1 MTLYIFIIMARTKKN
16 TKVVEQ
22 PEPIVETANVVETVN
37 VVETETQNK
46 TTVDNA
52 RSEYSLETHYK
63 ELIKNIN
70 KRKKDDLTLKKS
82 LKKFVERTNRAVI
95 RSAKT
100 KKSSNS
106 GKKRATGFGDKTP
119 LPPEFA
125 KLFNMTE
132 ETVPRTDISKH
143 LHKYLDDNG
152 LKDKKDRRIHRVNP
166 AIQET
171 FQLSDSQV
179 KYMNNVDTPKDK
191 EGFNFYNVQNFIK
204 TVYDRMG
211 TKTVETQPVA
221 QVEEKIVEEKV
232 VEEKTTKKR
241 SSKK

>member
-1 MTLYIFIIMARTKKN
+1 MARTKKT

-22 PEPIVETANVVETVN
+22 PEQIVETVKAV
-37 VVETETQNK
+37 ETQNE
-46 TTVDNA
+46 TTTDNN
-52 RSEYSLETHYK
+52 RTEYSLETHYK
-63 ELIKNIN
+63 ELIKNIDT
-70 KRKKDDLTLKKS
+70 RRREDLTLKKS
-82 LKKFVERTNRAVI
+82 LKKFVERTNRAVV

-100 KKSSNS
+100 KKSSNT

-143 LHKYLDDNG
+143 LHKFLDVHG

-166 AIQET
+166 SIQEAFHLT
-171 FQLSDSQV
+171 DSQV
-179 KYMNNVDTPKDK
+179 KYMNAVDSPKDK

-204 TVYDRMG
+204 TVYDRMAP
-211 TKTVETQPVA
+211 KTVETQAVA

-232 VEEKTTKKR
+232 VEEKVSKKR
-241 SSKK
+241 GSKK

>member
-1 MTLYIFIIMARTKKN
+1 MARTKKT
-16 TKVVEQ
+16 TKIVEQ
-22 PEPIVETANVVETVN
+22 SVPIVETVN
-37 VVETETQNK
+37 TDEPETET
-46 TTVDNA
+46 TTYNT
-52 RSEYSLETHYK
+52 RSEYSLETHYR
-63 ELIKNIN
+63 EIIKSIDT
-70 KRKKDDLTLKKS
+70 RRSDDLTLKKN
-82 LKKFVERTNRAVI
+82 LKKFVERTNRAVVK
-95 RSAKT
+95 SAKT

-132 ETVPRTDISKH
+132 ETVPRTDVSKH
-143 LHKYLDDNG
+143 LHKYLDVNG

-171 FQLSDSQV
+171 FQLTDAQV
-179 KYMNNVDTPKDK
+179 KYMNNVNSPKDK

-204 TVYDRMG
+204 TVYDRMVK
-211 TKTVETQPVA
+211 KTIDTQAVA
-221 QVEEKIVEEKV
+221 QVEDTV
-232 VEEKTTKKR
+232 VEDTVVEVTVVEDTVVQEKSSKKR

>member
-1 MTLYIFIIMARTKKN
+1 MTLYKFIIMTRTKKN

-22 PEPIVETANVVETVN
+22 PEPIVETVN
-37 VVETETQNK
+37 AVETETQNE
-46 TTVDNA
+46 TATDNN
-52 RSEYSLETHYK
+52 RVEYSLETHYRD
-63 ELIKNIN
+63 LIRSIDT
-70 KRKKDDLTLKKS
+70 RRREDLVLKKS
-82 LKKFVERTNRAVI
+82 LKKFVERTNRAVV

-100 KKSSNS
+100 KKSSNP

-152 LKDKKDRRIHRVNP
+152 LKDKKDRRIHRVND
-166 AIQET
+166 AIQEAFHLT
-171 FQLSDSQV
+171 DAQV
-179 KYMNNVDTPKDK
+179 KYMNSVDSPKDK

-211 TKTVETQPVA
+211 SSTTQVQETAETQPVV
-221 QVEEKIVEEKV
+221 QVEEKV
-232 VEEKTTKKR
+232 VQEKPSKKR

>member
-1 MTLYIFIIMARTKKN
+1 MTLNKIILMARTKKN

-22 PEPIVETANVVETVN
+22 PEPIVETVEA
-37 VVETETQNK
+37 VETETQNE
-46 TTVDNA
+46 TATDNN
-52 RSEYSLETHYK
+52 RVEYSLETHYR
-63 ELIKNIN
+63 ELIRSIDT
-70 KRKKDDLTLKKS
+70 RRRDDLVLKKS
-82 LKKFVERTNRAVI
+82 LKKFVERTNRAVV

-100 KKSSNS
+100 KKASNP

-143 LHKYLDDNG
+143 LHKFLDEHG
-152 LKDKKDRRIHRVNP
+152 LKDKKDRRIHRVND
-166 AIQET
+166 AIQEAFHLT
-171 FQLSDSQV
+171 DAQV
-179 KYMNNVDTPKDK
+179 KYMNNVDSPKDK

-211 TKTVETQPVA
+211 SSTTQVQETVETQPVV
-221 QVEEKIVEEKV
+221 QVEEKV
-232 VEEKTTKKR
+232 VQEKPSKKR

>member
-1 MTLYIFIIMARTKKN
+1 MTRTKKT

-22 PEPIVETANVVETVN
+22 PEPIVETVKA
-37 VVETETQNK
+37 VETETQNVS
-46 TTVDNA
+46 TTDNN
-52 RSEYSLETHYK
+52 RTEYSLETHYR
-63 ELIKNIN
+63 ELIKNIDT
-70 KRKKDDLTLKKS
+70 RRREDLTLKKS
-82 LKKFVERTNRAVI
+82 LKKFVERTNRVVV
-95 RSAKT
+95 RSAKS
-100 KKSSNS
+100 KKTSNP

-143 LHKYLDDNG
+143 LHKYLDVNG

-166 AIQET
+166 SIQEAFHLT
-171 FQLSDSQV
+171 DAQV
-179 KYMNNVDTPKDK
+179 KYMNHVDSPKDK

-211 TKTVETQPVA
+211 KKVVETQAVS
-221 QVEEKIVEEKV
+221 QVEEKIVEEKIVEEKV
-232 VEEKTTKKR
+232 VQDKSSKKR

>member
-1 MTLYIFIIMARTKKN
+1 MTLNKIILMARTKKN

-22 PEPIVETANVVETVN
+22 PIPIVETVEA
-37 VVETETQNK
+37 VETETQNE
-46 TTVDNA
+46 TATDNNRA
-52 RSEYSLETHYK
+52 EYSLETHYRD
-63 ELIKNIN
+63 LIKSIDT
-70 KRKKDDLTLKKS
+70 RRREDLILKKS
-82 LKKFVERTNRAVI
+82 LKKFVERTNRAVV

-100 KKSSNS
+100 KKASNP

-143 LHKYLDDNG
+143 LHKFLDEHG
-152 LKDKKDRRIHRVNP
+152 LKDKKDRRIHRVND
-166 AIQET
+166 AIQEAFHLT
-171 FQLSDSQV
+171 DEQV
-179 KYMNNVDTPKDK
+179 KYMNSVDSPKDK
-191 EGFNFYNVQNFIK
+191 NGFNFYNVQNFIK

-211 TKTVETQPVA
+211 SSTSQVQETAETKPVV
-221 QVEEKIVEEKV
+221 QVEEKV
-232 VEEKTTKKR
+232 VQEKPSKKR

>member
-1 MTLYIFIIMARTKKN
+1 MTLNKIILMTRTKKN

-22 PEPIVETANVVETVN
+22 PEPIIETVN
-37 VVETETQNK
+37 EVKTETQNETV
-46 TTVDNA
+46 TTTDNT

-63 ELIKNIN
+63 ELIKNIDT
-70 KRKKDDLTLKKS
+70 RRREDLTLKKS
-82 LKKFVERTNRAVI
+82 LKKFVERTNRAVV

-152 LKDKKDRRIHRVNP
+152 LKDKRDRRIHRVNP
-166 AIQET
+166 SIQEAFHLT
-171 FQLSDSQV
+171 DEQV
-179 KYMNNVDTPKDK
+179 KYMNNVDSPKDK

-211 TKTVETQPVA
+211 TKTVETQAVA

-232 VEEKTTKKR
+232 VQEKASKKR

>member
-1 MTLYIFIIMARTKKN
+1 MTLNKFILMPRTKKN

-22 PEPIVETANVVETVN
+22 PEPIVETVN
-37 VVETETQNK
+37 AVETETQNE
-46 TTVDNA
+46 TATDNN
-52 RSEYSLETHYK
+52 RVEYSLETHYR
-63 ELIKNIN
+63 ELIKNIDT
-70 KRKKDDLTLKKS
+70 RRREDLVLKKS
-82 LKKFVERTNRAVI
+82 LKKFVERTNRAVV

-100 KKSSNS
+100 KKASNP

-143 LHKYLDDNG
+143 LHKFLDEHG
-152 LKDKKDRRIHRVNP
+152 LKDKKDRRIHRVNL
-166 AIQET
+166 AIQEAFHLT
-171 FQLSDSQV
+171 DAQV
-179 KYMNNVDTPKDK
+179 KYMNNVDSPKDK

-232 VEEKTTKKR
+232 VQEKSSKKR

>member
-1 MTLYIFIIMARTKKN
+1 MTLYKFIIMTRTKKN

-22 PEPIVETANVVETVN
+22 PEPIVETVN
-37 VVETETQNK
+37 AVETETQNE
-46 TTVDNA
+46 TATDNN
-52 RSEYSLETHYK
+52 RVEYSLETHYRD
-63 ELIKNIN
+63 LIRSIDT
-70 KRKKDDLTLKKS
+70 RRREDLVLKKS
-82 LKKFVERTNRAVI
+82 LKKFVERTNRAVV

-100 KKSSNS
+100 KKSSNP

-152 LKDKKDRRIHRVNP
+152 LKDKKDRRIHRVNQ
-166 AIQET
+166 AIQEAFHLT
-171 FQLSDSQV
+171 DAQV
-179 KYMNNVDTPKDK
+179 KYMNNVDSPKDK

-211 TKTVETQPVA
+211 SSTTQVQETVETQPVV
-221 QVEEKIVEEKV
+221 QVEEKV
-232 VEEKTTKKR
+232 VQEKPSKKR

>member
-1 MTLYIFIIMARTKKN
+1 MTLYKFIIMTRTKKN

-22 PEPIVETANVVETVN
+22 PEPIVETVN
-37 VVETETQNK
+37 AVETETQNE
-46 TTVDNA
+46 TATDNN
-52 RSEYSLETHYK
+52 RVEYSLETHYRD
-63 ELIKNIN
+63 LIRSIDT
-70 KRKKDDLTLKKS
+70 RRREDLVLKKS
-82 LKKFVERTNRAVI
+82 LKKFVERTNRAVV

-100 KKSSNS
+100 KKSSNP

-152 LKDKKDRRIHRVNP
+152 LKDKKDRRIHRVND
-166 AIQET
+166 AIQEAFHLT
-171 FQLSDSQV
+171 DAQV
-179 KYMNNVDTPKDK
+179 KYMNSVDSPKDK

-211 TKTVETQPVA
+211 SSTTQVQETVETQPLV
-221 QVEEKIVEEKV
+221 QVEEKV
-232 VEEKTTKKR
+232 VQEKPSKKR

>member
-1 MTLYIFIIMARTKKN
+1 MTLYKFIIMTRTKKN

-22 PEPIVETANVVETVN
+22 PEPIVETVN
-37 VVETETQNK
+37 AVETETQNE
-46 TTVDNA
+46 TATDNN
-52 RSEYSLETHYK
+52 RVEYSLETHYRD
-63 ELIKNIN
+63 LIRSIDT
-70 KRKKDDLTLKKS
+70 RRREDLVLKKS
-82 LKKFVERTNRAVI
+82 LKKFVERTNRAVV

-100 KKSSNS
+100 KKASNP

-152 LKDKKDRRIHRVNP
+152 LKDKKDRRIHRVNQ
-166 AIQET
+166 AIQEAFHLT
-171 FQLSDSQV
+171 DAQV
-179 KYMNNVDTPKDK
+179 KYMNNVDSPKDK

-211 TKTVETQPVA
+211 SSTSQVQETAETQPVV
-221 QVEEKIVEEKV
+221 QVEEKV
-232 VEEKTTKKR
+232 VQEKPSKKR

>member
-1 MTLYIFIIMARTKKN
+1 MTLNKFILMPRTKKN

-22 PEPIVETANVVETVN
+22 PEPIVETVDAVS
-37 VVETETQNK
+37 TETQNVS
-46 TTVDNA
+46 TTDNN
-52 RSEYSLETHYK
+52 RTEYSLETHYR
-63 ELIKNIN
+63 ELIKNIDT
-70 KRKKDDLTLKKS
+70 RRREDLTLKKS
-82 LKKFVERTNRAVI
+82 LKKFVERTNRAVV

-100 KKSSNS
+100 KKSSNP

-166 AIQET
+166 AIQEAFHLT
-171 FQLSDSQV
+171 DTQV
-179 KYMNNVDTPKDK
+179 KYMNNVDSPKDK

-211 TKTVETQPVA
+211 TKKVETQPVA

-232 VEEKTTKKR
+232 VQEKSSKKR

>member
-1 MTLYIFIIMARTKKN
+1 MTLNKIILMTRTKKT

-22 PEPIVETANVVETVN
+22 PEPIVETVKA
-37 VVETETQNK
+37 VETETQNVS
-46 TTVDNA
+46 TTDNN
-52 RSEYSLETHYK
+52 RTEYSLETHYR
-63 ELIKNIN
+63 ELIKNIDT
-70 KRKKDDLTLKKS
+70 RRREDLTLKKS
-82 LKKFVERTNRAVI
+82 LKKFVERTNRVVV
-95 RSAKT
+95 RSAKS
-100 KKSSNS
+100 KKTSNP

-143 LHKYLDDNG
+143 LHKYLDVNG

-166 AIQET
+166 SIQEAFHLT
-171 FQLSDSQV
+171 DAQV
-179 KYMNNVDTPKDK
+179 KYMNHVDSPKDK

-211 TKTVETQPVA
+211 KKVVETQAVS
-221 QVEEKIVEEKV
+221 QVEEKIVEEKIVEEKV
-232 VEEKTTKKR
+232 VQDKSSKKR

>member
-1 MTLYIFIIMARTKKN
+1 MTLNKNILMARTKNN

-22 PEPIVETANVVETVN
+22 PKPIVKT
-37 VVETETQNK
+37 ETETQNE
-46 TTVDNA
+46 TATDNV
-52 RSEYSLETHYK
+52 RNEYSLETHYS
-63 ELIKNIN
+63 ELIKSIDT
-70 KRKKDDLTLKKS
+70 RRREDLVLKKS

-95 RSAKT
+95 RSAKS
-100 KKSSNS
+100 KKSLNP

-166 AIQET
+166 DIQEAFHLT
-171 FQLSDSQV
+171 DAQV
-179 KYMNNVDTPKDK
+179 KYMNNVDSPKDK

-204 TVYDRMG
+204 TVYDRMSSS
-211 TKTVETQPVA
+211 TSQVQETTETQ
-221 QVEEKIVEEKV
+221 QVVQVEEKV
-232 VEEKTTKKR
+232 VQEKP
-241 SSKK
+241 SKKKNSKK

>member
-1 MTLYIFIIMARTKKN
+1 MTLYKFIIMTRTKKN

-22 PEPIVETANVVETVN
+22 PEPIVETVN
-37 VVETETQNK
+37 AVETETQNE
-46 TTVDNA
+46 TATDNN
-52 RSEYSLETHYK
+52 RVEYSLETHYRD
-63 ELIKNIN
+63 LIRSIDT
-70 KRKKDDLTLKKS
+70 RRREDLVLKKS
-82 LKKFVERTNRAVI
+82 LKKFVERTNRAVV

-100 KKSSNS
+100 KKSSNP

-152 LKDKKDRRIHRVNP
+152 LKDKKDRRIHRVNQ
-166 AIQET
+166 AIQEAFHLT
-171 FQLSDSQV
+171 DAQV
-179 KYMNNVDTPKDK
+179 KYMNSVDSPKDK

-211 TKTVETQPVA
+211 SSTTQVQETAETQPVV
-221 QVEEKIVEEKV
+221 QVEEKV
-232 VEEKTTKKR
+232 VQEKPSKKR